1 MQKRTFIVLLLLTT
15 LAAVAAVWFWVLPP
29 LLTPLFYLHPT
40 DWTDADV
47 VRHIWHFR
55 LVQPEWVSTPPDY
68 MRWSQAETLARGI
81 VVFLGWVTTAILLE
95 RRYLRGHRNTSPNF
109 CSSECAGCDL
119 VSIRSLWR
127 RIAERF
133 R

>member
-1 MQKRTFIVLLLLTT
+1 MRKRDLILFLVLAT
-15 LAAVAAVWFWVLPP
+15 LAAMVAVWFWALPP

-68 MRWSQAETLARGI
+68 MRWSRAETLARLV
-81 VVFLGWVTTAILLE
+81 VVFIAWLSTTTLCV
-95 RRYLRGHRNTSPNF
+95 RGYLRGHTNPSPNK
-109 CSSECAGCDL
+109 G
-119 VSIRSLWR
+119 
-127 RIAERF
+127 IARMKTGLIYPCNSQSVV
-133 R
+133 